1 MTNLCQ
7 NNLLLDVDAQKG
19 LKQKV
24 INDFNDFLKGLYKGY
39 KKDYSNI
46 LNAINFIEVQSELDN
61 AQILYQYF
69 INNGV

>member
-24 INDFNDFLKGLYKGY
+24 INDFNDFLKGLYKDI
-39 KKDYSNI
+39 KKTTPIY
-46 LNAINFIEVQSELDN
+46 
-61 AQILYQYF
+61 
-69 INNGV
+69 

>member
-46 LNAINFIEVQSELDN
+46 LNAINFIEV
-61 AQILYQYF
+61 
-69 INNGV
+69 